1 MPVPFIVGAMTIR
14 PHGGSEME
22 LVDLYN
28 EERIPLGKSVERYAQ
43 RRRKDSGEYRVVVH
57 ICIFNSAGE
66 MLLQQRS
73 MKKEAFP
80 GMWDVSAAGGIRV
93 GENSRQ
99 GAERE
104 VREELGYPLDLTG
117 VRPSVT
123 VNYDGGF
130 DDFFLV
136 VRDDLKVEELTL
148 QTEEV
153 AAVRWAGLDEILL
166 MLERG
171 EFVPYPASFLR
182 FVFDMR
188 DTFGF

>member
-73 MKKEAFP
+73 MKKDAFP
-80 GMWDVSAAGGIRV
+80 GMWDVSAAGGIRA

-182 FVFDMR
+182 FVFDMH

>member
-1 MPVPFIVGAMTIR
+1 
-14 PHGGSEME
+14 ME

-57 ICIFNSAGE
+57 ICIFNSQGE

-73 MKKEAFP
+73 MKKEVFP
-80 GMWDVSAAGGIRV
+80 GMWDVSAAGGV
-93 GENSRQ
+93 NAGETSRQ

-104 VREELGYPLDLTG
+104 VQEELGYSLDLTG

>member
-1 MPVPFIVGAMTIR
+1 
-14 PHGGSEME
+14 ME

-73 MKKEAFP
+73 MKKDAFP
-80 GMWDVSAAGGIRV
+80 GMWDVSAAGGIRA

-104 VREELGYPLDLTG
+104 VREELGLTVSCGELLFVVEGVAGEAFHRVDLVFACDYLSEAPGASLHTDTNQVGVEWLDVEKLLHTPLYPSRLRRQIMNYAHGLPHKVYLGNENAGDPEYLD
-117 VRPSVT
+117 
-123 VNYDGGF
+123 
-130 DDFFLV
+130 
-136 VRDDLKVEELTL
+136 
-148 QTEEV
+148 
-153 AAVRWAGLDEILL
+153 
-166 MLERG
+166 
-171 EFVPYPASFLR
+171 
-182 FVFDMR
+182 
-188 DTFGF
+188 

>member
-1 MPVPFIVGAMTIR
+1 
-14 PHGGSEME
+14 ME
-22 LVDLYN
+22 LVDLYS
-28 EERIPLGKSVERYAQ
+28 EDRIPLGKVEE
-43 RRRKDSGEYRVVVH
+43 RKAHRSGKSSGEYRVVVH
-57 ICIFNSAGE
+57 ICIFNSQGE

-73 MKKEAFP
+73 MKKEVFP
-80 GMWDVSAAGGIRV
+80 GMWDVSAAGGV
-93 GENSRQ
+93 NAGETSRQ

-104 VREELGYPLDLTG
+104 VREELGYSLDLTG

-136 VRDDLKVEELTL
+136 VRDDLEVGQLKL
-148 QTEEV
+148 QEEEV
-153 AAVRWAGLDEILL
+153 AAVRWAGLEEILL
-166 MLERG
+166 MMENG
-171 EFVPYPASFLR
+171 EFLPYPASFLR

>member
-1 MPVPFIVGAMTIR
+1 
-14 PHGGSEME
+14 ME
-22 LVDLYN
+22 WVDLYN

-80 GMWDVSAAGGIRV
+80 GMWDVSAAGGIRA

-104 VREELGYPLDLTG
+104 VQEELGYSLDLTG
-117 VRPSVT
+117 VRPSMT

-136 VRDDLKVEELTL
+136 VRDDLEIGQLKL
-148 QTEEV
+148 QEEEV
-153 AAVRWAGLDEILL
+153 AAVRWAGLEEILL
-166 MLERG
+166 MMETG
-171 EFVPYPASFLR
+171 EFLPYPASFLR